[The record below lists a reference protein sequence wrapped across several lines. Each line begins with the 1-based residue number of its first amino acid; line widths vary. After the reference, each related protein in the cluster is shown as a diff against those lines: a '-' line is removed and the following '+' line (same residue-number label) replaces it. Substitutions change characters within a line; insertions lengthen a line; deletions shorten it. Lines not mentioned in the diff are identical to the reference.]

1 MRQTYRSCELSN
13 ITAEYNVII
22 LLYIIYIYSRLV
34 ALPFF
39 LFIGLEFSC
48 NYSTWSVM
56 SLVV

>member
-1 MRQTYRSCELSN
+1 MGSNPTRAAFFFSEKKELSG
-13 ITAEYNVII
+13 
-22 LLYIIYIYSRLV
+22 LV

-39 LFIGLEFSC
+39 LFIGLKEFSC

>member
-1 MRQTYRSCELSN
+1 MGSNPTRAAFFFLEKKELFG
-13 ITAEYNVII
+13 
-22 LLYIIYIYSRLV
+22 LV